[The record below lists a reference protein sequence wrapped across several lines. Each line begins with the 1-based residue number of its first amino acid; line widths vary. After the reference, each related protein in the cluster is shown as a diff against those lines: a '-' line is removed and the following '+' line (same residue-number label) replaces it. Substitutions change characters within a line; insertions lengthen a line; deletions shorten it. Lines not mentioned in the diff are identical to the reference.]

1 MTDWISMTTKKRK
14 ASDVA
19 ETRTK
24 QWSLRVS
31 ANRQATQT
39 EQKQA
44 EEDTPYLDNYGIDLT
59 KAAEGGKLDPVVG
72 REKKLS
78 VSHRF

>member
-1 MTDWISMTTKKRK
+1 MTDWISMMTKKRK

-19 ETRTK
+19 ENADK
-24 QWSLRVS
+24 NNDGFGSS

-44 EEDTPYLDNYGIDLT
+44 DGGTPYLDNYGIDLT

-72 REKKLS
+72 REKEI
-78 VSHRF
+78 